1 VANRRGVR
9 NKALRDQ
16 LHAFSQ
22 TAAERLNTALAD
34 GAEIPFEVAESP
46 GSKSVLYRYKPLS
59 GQFVRE
65 RMVELRSAE
74 GYVQV
79 ILALSKVEGTSAY
92 LRVLGETYAPTS
104 ERDRSDAVLREFL
117 ARLYEDMSTFEFDE
131 GRFER
136 AYSEFESAVYE
147 DVVTTTVLA
156 PVLGIQL
163 AEERWELGSG
173 LSLVRGDC
181 CDAPPEAV
189 WTPDRNDGQPSTLI
203 CLTVEAAPKDP
214 PPLTDARLAFRKLLT
229 TLRLFKPGAP
239 TLGASAWWRLD
250 EGPWQSLPLGFTG
263 HTRAGEC
270 WLEGPERNE
279 LVELFELV
287 RMRPIQGGPLSW
299 ALTRFEMGCGQ
310 AFALEG
316 LSDHLLALSALLD
329 GDETGPASA
338 PTRLAALCAE
348 PEDREALRA
357 SIDDAYALQRR
368 LMRGDLDAGHSGR
381 RSEAPDRIVAHLENT
396 LRAVLKDIICGY
408 LDADVKQ
415 TADDL
420 LRGEAELR
428 PDPDPKVDP
437 LMAFGAKL
445 RGRGRRRKAEPVLES
460 WEQVVPPGEPEL
472 VPEEPPVEETEER
485 FVVRRTQ
492 RVTEETEEETQEHA
506 VVGAREVTTEDDVS
520 DWGFDDDPADY
531 SAAV

>member
-1 VANRRGVR
+1 
-9 NKALRDQ
+9 
-16 LHAFSQ
+16 
-22 TAAERLNTALAD
+22 
-34 GAEIPFEVAESP
+34 
-46 GSKSVLYRYKPLS
+46 
-59 GQFVRE
+59 
-65 RMVELRSAE
+65 MVELRSAE

-79 ILALSKVEGTSAY
+79 ILALSRVEGTSAY

-117 ARLYEDMSTFEFDE
+117 ARLYEDMTTFEFDE

-181 CDAPPEAV
+181 CEAPPEAV
-189 WTPDRNDGQPSTLI
+189 WTPDRTDGQPNTLI

-239 TLGASAWWRLD
+239 TLGPSAWWRLD

-287 RMRPIQGGPLSW
+287 RMRPIQGGPLLIVHTDRPRRQFT
-299 ALTRFEMGCGQ
+299 A
-310 AFALEG
+310 
-316 LSDHLLALSALLD
+316 DI
-329 GDETGPASA
+329 PAI
-338 PTRLAALCAE
+338 LAALD
-348 PEDREALRA
+348 PQNGEAATFEGFYFEARDGKGPFVRTEHVSRGTLEGGQLGSRSQRLPLPARLAQPPDLARMPRLGRHRPGRRA
-357 SIDDAYALQRR
+357 WIILLQR
-368 LMRGDLDAGHSGR
+368 A
-381 RSEAPDRIVAHLENT
+381 
-396 LRAVLKDIICGY
+396 
-408 LDADVKQ
+408 
-415 TADDL
+415 L
-420 LRGEAELR
+420 L
-428 PDPDPKVDP
+428 
-437 LMAFGAKL
+437 
-445 RGRGRRRKAEPVLES
+445 
-460 WEQVVPPGEPEL
+460 
-472 VPEEPPVEETEER
+472 
-485 FVVRRTQ
+485 
-492 RVTEETEEETQEHA
+492 
-506 VVGAREVTTEDDVS
+506 
-520 DWGFDDDPADY
+520 
-531 SAAV
+531 